1 MKKSNQ
7 DQLIEISTFTFVK
20 LFTSDYFNDKQQM
33 NDRNNFNSWKHS
45 FLCTQK
51 VSTLLK
57 SVSVS
62 GRPSVRPSVY
72 PITRQ
77 KSERL
82 TGTFFAQVCLM
93 NISVEFEDEND
104 RLRNAWAIVKILK
117 SNPAIPEGEYRDFFQ
132 KKYFLILRLFELS
145 MKLYYR
151 LSMARNPNLV
161 SAFPSEHPIG

>member
-1 MKKSNQ
+1 VGVGVGRVG
-7 DQLIEISTFTFVK
+7 DG
-20 LFTSDYFNDKQQM
+20 DG
-33 NDRNNFNSWKHS
+33 SWKKNTPITYPQPPSSGGTWVGSAHPGKFLNFT

-62 GRPSVRPSVY
+62 GRPSVY

-82 TGTFFAQVCLM
+82 TAIFFAQVCLM

-145 MKLYYR
+145 MKLCYR
-151 LSMARNPNLV
+151 LSMARNPNLK
-161 SAFPSEHPIG
+161 SDFPSEHPIG